1 MTKVEVLEI
10 RKQDNEPLAKIIRS
24 VFDEFN
30 LPKVGTV
37 YDDPS
42 TNNLFELF
50 QKKGA
55 KGFVGLLNSKV
66 VGCAGI
72 YPTDNLPVG
81 FCEFSKFYILSEA
94 RGNGLGSMLLKK
106 SIQAAKSLGY
116 KSLYLESFPS
126 LKTALSLYDKVGF
139 VDSKTPLGNSGHFAC
154 SVWKTL
160 DIS

>member
-1 MTKVEVLEI
+1 MDTIQVIEI
-10 RKQDNEPLAKIIRS
+10 RKQDNAQVEKIIRS

-42 TNNLFELF
+42 TYKLFELF
-50 QKKGA
+50 QKAGA
-55 KGFVGLLNSKV
+55 KGFVGLINSKV

-72 YPTDNLPVG
+72 YPTDNLPKG
-81 FCEFSKFYILSEA
+81 YCEFSKFYILKEA
-94 RGNGLGSMLLKK
+94 RGNGIGTMLMKR
-106 SIQAAKSLGY
+106 SIEAAKSLGY
-116 KSLYLESFPS
+116 KNIYLESFPS
-126 LKTALSLYDKVGF
+126 LKTALLLYDKLGF
-139 VDSKTPLGNSGHFAC
+139 VDTDSPLGNSGHFAC